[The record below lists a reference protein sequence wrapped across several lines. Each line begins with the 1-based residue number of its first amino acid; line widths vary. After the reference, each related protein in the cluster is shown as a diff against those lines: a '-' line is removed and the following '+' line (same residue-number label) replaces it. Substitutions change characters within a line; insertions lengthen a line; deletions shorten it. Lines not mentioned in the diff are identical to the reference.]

1 MSDSMWKKELSFRR
15 KPKNE
20 EPPETAQSLRV
31 KELAFQRRLAEAAQ
45 GAAPA
50 AVAVPAVVV
59 PAPAIAP
66 PESSEAA
73 KKPSIWKKE
82 IGGRKKAEAKP
93 AAATEMPAPVVD
105 VPEPT
110 PVLAVAPPPAPAAE
124 VAAPVPALDAPVEGL
139 LEFSP
144 FAGESIWKKEISFR
158 RKPAAPKQPDVAA
171 GASSDDLPAPP
182 VSIWKKEIS
191 FRRKGE
197 QAEEPKSES
206 IWHKDISLR
215 RSQARSAQIRALADE
230 ALRQVEAAAQPEP
243 WLAGPELP
251 PEPSPEPEPK
261 AKEKAKPAEPAAPK
275 TSIWKRELGKP
286 KAPKEPKA
294 ENAGQHAAKP
304 KAEKAP
310 KAKRE
315 RKPKTRLRD
324 VKISLPKRAPKAHT
338 GGGHAVKRLV
348 GLKIGAS
355 QLAAARVNNNGA
367 AELVQVARQ
376 SLEQG
381 VVVGGEVR
389 DPEALALALKQF
401 FAKNKLPRKNV
412 RLGIASNRIGVRIFD
427 LVGIDDEKQLEN
439 AIRFRAQEALPIPLD
454 EAVLDYHVLGES
466 VDEDG
471 TAMQRV
477 LLVVAYRELVERYV
491 SACKRAGITL
501 AGVDLEAFALLRALG
516 APRSEETAADSALV
530 AVSIGHDRS
539 TFAVSDGRICEFTRV
554 IEWGGTTL
562 SVAIARALDLA
573 PSEVEQLKRL
583 VSLESPAVPEGIAPE
598 QYASAVDAVRRQV
611 QAFAR
616 ELVSSLQ
623 FYQHQP
629 GSLGIGEIVITGGTA
644 GLAGLAEE
652 LQSLIGVKVRVG
664 DPLARMKVP
673 KKLALDADLG
683 SYAIAIGLGIED

>member
-1 MSDSMWKKELSFRR
+1 MSDSIWKKDLSFKR
-15 KPKNE
+15 KKNDE
-20 EPPETAQSLRV
+20 LPETADSLRV
-31 KELAFQRRLAEAAQ
+31 KELAFQQKLAEVAQAA
-45 GAAPA
+45 
-50 AVAVPAVVV
+50 PAVVV
-59 PAPAIAP
+59 PAPTQAVAP
-66 PESSEAA
+66 EPA
-73 KKPSIWKKE
+73 KKQSIWKKE
-82 IGGRKKAEAKP
+82 IGGRKKAEAEPTAVAEVP
-93 AAATEMPAPVVD
+93 APLPPAPVV
-105 VPEPT
+105 VPAPA
-110 PVLAVAPPPAPAAE
+110 PVEVAALLAPPAPAPF
-124 VAAPVPALDAPVEGL
+124 VDIAAPASTLDVPVEGL
-139 LEFSP
+139 LPSSP
-144 FAGESIWKKEISFR
+144 FATDESIWKKEISFR
-158 RKPAAPKQPDVAA
+158 RKPASDVQPVAA
-171 GASSDDLPAPP
+171 TTASTDGPPAPP

-197 QAEEPKSES
+197 QDEERSKSDS

-215 RSQARSAQIRALADE
+215 RSQARSAQIRALAEE
-230 ALRQVEAAAQPEP
+230 ALREVEAAGQPEP

-251 PEPSPEPEPK
+251 PAPDPEPAVERKPAPARAPEPVR
-261 AKEKAKPAEPAAPK
+261 AAQAKPAEVAPK

-286 KAPKEPKA
+286 KTPK
-294 ENAGQHAAKP
+294 Q
-304 KAEKAP
+304 EKAP
-310 KAKRE
+310 NAKADP
-315 RKPKTRLRD
+315 KPKTRLRD
-324 VKISLPKRAPKAHT
+324 KKISLPKSAPKAHA

-355 QLAAARVNNNGA
+355 QLAAARVVNNGA

-376 SLEQG
+376 PLEQG

-412 RLGIASNRIGVRIFD
+412 RLGIASNRIGVRVFD
-427 LVGIDDEKQLEN
+427 LMGIDDEKQLEN

-466 VDEDG
+466 LDEDG
-471 TAMQRV
+471 NAMQRV

-491 SACKRAGITL
+491 SACKKAGITL

-516 APRSEETAADSALV
+516 APRSEDTEADSALV

-539 TFAVSDGRICEFTRV
+539 TFAVSNGRICEFTRV
-554 IEWGGTTL
+554 IEWGGSTL

-629 GSLGIGEIVITGGTA
+629 GSLGIGEIVITGGSA
-644 GLAGLAEE
+644 GLAGLAAE
-652 LQSLIGVKVRVG
+652 LQGLIGVRVRVG

-673 KKLALDADLG
+673 KKLGVEEDIG

>member
-1 MSDSMWKKELSFRR
+1 MSDSIWKKELSFRR
-15 KPKNE
+15 KKNDDL
-20 EPPETAQSLRV
+20 PETADSLRV
-31 KELAFQRRLAEAAQ
+31 KELAFQRKLAEAAES
-45 GAAPA
+45 AAPA
-50 AVAVPAVVV
+50 AAVEA
-59 PAPAIAP
+59 PAPIAHV
-66 PESSEAA
+66 
-73 KKPSIWKKE
+73 
-82 IGGRKKAEAKP
+82 
-93 AAATEMPAPVVD
+93 PAPVV
-105 VPEPT
+105 
-110 PVLAVAPPPAPAAE
+110 VAPAPVEVATPLAPPAPAAVVDVASPPPSLE
-124 VAAPVPALDAPVEGL
+124 VPVEGL
-139 LEFSP
+139 LASSP
-144 FAGESIWKKEISFR
+144 FASDESIWKKEISFR
-158 RKPAAPKQPDVAA
+158 RKPASLEQPVA
-171 GASSDDLPAPP
+171 GAAASNDDPPAPP
-182 VSIWKKEIS
+182 ISIWKKEIS

-197 QAEEPKSES
+197 QAEEQPKSDS

-215 RSQARSAQIRALADE
+215 RSQARSAQIRELAEE

-251 PEPSPEPEPK
+251 PAPDPDPEPE
-261 AKEKAKPAEPAAPK
+261 KEPVPAAQARPAAAAPK

-286 KAPKEPKA
+286 KTSKA
-294 ENAGQHAAKP
+294 EAAGKP
-304 KAEKAP
+304 EQEKTP
-310 KAKRE
+310 KAKGE

-324 VKISLPKRAPKAHT
+324 VKISLPKRAPKAHS

-355 QLAAARVNNNGA
+355 QLAAARVVNNGA
-367 AELVQVARQ
+367 AELVQVAREP
-376 SLEQG
+376 LEQG

-389 DPEALALALKQF
+389 DPEALAVALKQF

-412 RLGIASNRIGVRIFD
+412 RLGIASNRIGVRVFD
-427 LVGIDDEKQLEN
+427 LMGINDEKQLEN

-466 VDEDG
+466 LDEDG
-471 TAMQRV
+471 AAMQRV

-491 SACKRAGITL
+491 SACKKAGITL

-516 APRSEETAADSALV
+516 APRAEEAEADSALV

-539 TFAVSDGRICEFTRV
+539 TFAVSNGRICEFTRV
-554 IEWGGTTL
+554 IEWGGSTL
-562 SVAIARALDLA
+562 SIAIARALDLA

-629 GSLGIGEIVITGGTA
+629 GSLGIGEIVITGGSA
-644 GLAGLAEE
+644 GLVGLAAE
-652 LQSLIGVKVRVG
+652 LQSLIGVRVRVG
-664 DPLARMKVP
+664 DPLARMKVA
-673 KKLALDADLG
+673 KKLAVDEDLG

>member
-1 MSDSMWKKELSFRR
+1 MSDSIWKKDLSLKR
-15 KPKNE
+15 KKNDDL
-20 EPPETAQSLRV
+20 PETVESLRV
-31 KELAFQRRLAEAAQ
+31 KELAFQRKLAEAAQ
-45 GAAPA
+45 AAPSAIVAAPA
-50 AVAVPAVVV
+50 QAAKPVPA
-59 PAPAIAP
+59 
-66 PESSEAA
+66 
-73 KKPSIWKKE
+73 KKQSIWKKE
-82 IGGRKKAEAKP
+82 IGGRKKADAQPTVVAEMP
-93 AAATEMPAPVVD
+93 APLPPAPVVD
-105 VPEPT
+105 VHEP
-110 PVLAVAPPPAPAAE
+110 VVVAPAPVPVVD
-124 VAAPVPALDAPVEGL
+124 VAAPAPSLDLPVEGL
-139 LEFSP
+139 LASSP

-158 RKPAAPKQPDVAA
+158 RKPASDVQSVAA
-171 GASSDDLPAPP
+171 PTASTDDPPAPP
-182 VSIWKKEIS
+182 ISIWKKEIS

-197 QAEEPKSES
+197 GGEEQPKSDS

-230 ALRQVEAAAQPEP
+230 ALRQVEAEERPAEP

-251 PEPSPEPEPK
+251 PAPAPEPAPARKPEP
-261 AKEKAKPAEPAAPK
+261 AAAPAPVPTPVPAAQETPAEVAPK
-275 TSIWKRELGKP
+275 TSIWRRELGKP
-286 KAPKEPKA
+286 KT
-294 ENAGQHAAKP
+294 P

-310 KAKRE
+310 KAKAE

-324 VKISLPKRAPKAHT
+324 RKISLPKPAPKAHS
-338 GGGHAVKRLV
+338 GGAHAVKRLV

-355 QLAAARVNNNGA
+355 QLAAARVVNNGA

-376 SLEQG
+376 PLEQG
-381 VVVGGEVR
+381 IVVGGEVR
-389 DPEALALALKQF
+389 DPEALAIALKQF

-412 RLGIASNRIGVRIFD
+412 RLGIASNRIGVRVFD
-427 LVGIDDEKQLEN
+427 LLGIDDEKQLEN

-454 EAVLDYHVLGES
+454 EAVLDYQLLGES
-466 VDEDG
+466 LDEDG
-471 TAMQRV
+471 AAMQRV

-491 SACKRAGITL
+491 SACKKAGITL
-501 AGVDLEAFALLRALG
+501 SGVDLEAFALLRALG
-516 APRSEETAADSALV
+516 APRAEDTEADSALV

-539 TFAVSDGRICEFTRV
+539 TFAVSNGRICEFTRV
-554 IEWGGTTL
+554 IEWGGSTL

-583 VSLESPAVPEGIAPE
+583 VSLESAAVPEGVAPE

-644 GLAGLAEE
+644 GLAGLAAE
-652 LQSLIGVKVRVG
+652 LQGLIGVRVRVG

-673 KKLALDADLG
+673 KKLGVEEDIG

>member
-1 MSDSMWKKELSFRR
+1 MSDSIWKKDLSFKR
-15 KPKNE
+15 KKNDDL
-20 EPPETAQSLRV
+20 PETAESLRV
-31 KELAFQRRLAEAAQ
+31 KELAFQRKLAEAAQ
-45 GAAPA
+45 AAPS
-50 AVAVPAVVV
+50 AVVAPPAQAAK
-59 PAPAIAP
+59 PAPA
-66 PESSEAA
+66 
-73 KKPSIWKKE
+73 KKQSIWKKE
-82 IGGRKKAEAKP
+82 IGGRKKADAQPAVAVEAP
-93 AAATEMPAPVVD
+93 AQIVEIPAPVV
-105 VPEPT
+105 
-110 PVLAVAPPPAPAAE
+110 VAPAP
-124 VAAPVPALDAPVEGL
+124 VAAATPLAPIVDLASPPPSLDVPVEGL
-139 LEFSP
+139 LPSSP
-144 FAGESIWKKEISFR
+144 FASGESIWKKEISFR
-158 RKPAAPKQPDVAA
+158 RKPTSPEQPAA
-171 GASSDDLPAPP
+171 GAVASTDDPPAPP
-182 VSIWKKEIS
+182 ISIWKKEIS

-197 QAEEPKSES
+197 QDEEQPKSDS

-215 RSQARSAQIRALADE
+215 RSQARSAQIRALAEE

-251 PEPSPEPEPK
+251 PAPDPEPEREPVP
-261 AKEKAKPAEPAAPK
+261 AAQAKPIEVAPK

-286 KAPKEPKA
+286 KTPK
-294 ENAGQHAAKP
+294 Q
-304 KAEKAP
+304 EKAP
-310 KAKRE
+310 KVKAE
-315 RKPKTRLRD
+315 PKPKTRLRD
-324 VKISLPKRAPKAHT
+324 KKISLPKSAPKAHA

-355 QLAAARVNNNGA
+355 QLAAARVVNNGA

-376 SLEQG
+376 PLEQG

-412 RLGIASNRIGVRIFD
+412 RLGIASNRIGVRVFD
-427 LVGIDDEKQLEN
+427 LMGIDDEKQLEN

-466 VDEDG
+466 LDADG
-471 TAMQRV
+471 AAMQRV

-491 SACKRAGITL
+491 SACKKAGITL

-516 APRSEETAADSALV
+516 APRAEDTEADSALV

-539 TFAVSDGRICEFTRV
+539 TFAVSNGRICEFTRV
-554 IEWGGTTL
+554 IEWGGATL

-598 QYASAVDAVRRQV
+598 QYAAAVDAVRRQV

-629 GSLGIGEIVITGGTA
+629 GSLGIGEIVITGGSA
-644 GLAGLAEE
+644 GLAGLAVE
-652 LQSLIGVKVRVG
+652 LQSLIGVRVRVG

-673 KKLALDADLG
+673 KKLAVDEDIG

>member
-1 MSDSMWKKELSFRR
+1 MSDSIWKKDLSFR
-15 KPKNE
+15 KKKIDDL
-20 EPPETAQSLRV
+20 PETAESLRV
-31 KELAFQRRLAEAAQ
+31 KELAFQRKLAEAAQ
-45 GAAPA
+45 AAALPVVEAPKA
-50 AVAVPAVVV
+50 AA
-59 PAPAIAP
+59 AP
-66 PESSEAA
+66 PEAPAPKQE
-73 KKPSIWKKE
+73 KKKQSIWKKE
-82 IGGRKKAEAKP
+82 IGGGSKKADAKP
-93 AAATEMPAPVVD
+93 AAPEPPATLPPAPVAEMPAPAVAIA
-105 VPEPT
+105 PA
-110 PVLAVAPPPAPAAE
+110 PVEVAPP
-124 VAAPVPALDAPVEGL
+124 APVLDVPVEGL
-139 LEFSP
+139 LASSP
-144 FAGESIWKKEISFR
+144 FAAGESIWKKEISFR
-158 RKPAAPKQPDVAA
+158 RKAAEPQEPSVAPASGDE
-171 GASSDDLPAPP
+171 LPAPP

-191 FRRKGE
+191 FRRKGD
-197 QAEEPKSES
+197 QAEEQPKSDS

-230 ALRQVEAAAQPEP
+230 ALRQVDAAAQPEP

-251 PEPSPEPEPK
+251 PEPAPEPVAAAPAK
-261 AKEKAKPAEPAAPK
+261 AAEPPAPK
-275 TSIWKRELGKP
+275 TPIWKRELGKP
-286 KAPKEPKA
+286 KASKQKEPKA
-294 ENAGQHAAKP
+294 DETP
-304 KAEKAP
+304 KKEKAP

-324 VKISLPKRAPKAHT
+324 VKISLPKPAAKSS
-338 GGGHAVKRLV
+338 GGHAVKRLV

-355 QLAAARVNNNGA
+355 QLAAARVSNNGA

-376 SLEQG
+376 PLEQG

-412 RLGIASNRIGVRIFD
+412 RLGIASNRIGVRVFD

-454 EAVLDYHVLGES
+454 EAVLDYHILGES
-466 VDEDG
+466 LDEDG

-491 SACKRAGITL
+491 SACKKAGITL

-516 APRSEETAADSALV
+516 APRAEETEADSALV
-530 AVSIGHDRS
+530 AVAIGHDRS

-554 IEWGGTTL
+554 IEWGGSTL

-583 VSLESPAVPEGIAPE
+583 VSLESPAVPEGIAAD
-598 QYASAVDAVRRQV
+598 QYAGAVEAVRRQV

-644 GLAGLAEE
+644 GLAGLAAE
-652 LQSLIGVKVRVG
+652 LQSLIGVHVRVG
-664 DPLARMKVP
+664 DPLARMKVQ
-673 KKLALDADLG
+673 KKLALDEDLG

>member
-1 MSDSMWKKELSFRR
+1 MSDSIWKKDLSFRR
-15 KPKNE
+15 TKKDE
-20 EPPETAQSLRV
+20 EPADTPDSLRV
-31 KELAFQRRLAEAAQ
+31 KELAFQRKLADAAR
-45 GAAPA
+45 
-50 AVAVPAVVV
+50 AVAPVLIEAPELVV
-59 PAPAIAP
+59 PAPAAK
-66 PESSEAA
+66 PESA

-82 IGGRKKAEAKP
+82 IGGRKKAEAQT
-93 AAATEMPAPVVD
+93 AATVEPPAPLPPAPV
-105 VPEPT
+105 E
-110 PVLAVAPPPAPAAE
+110 VAPALAPPAPAPLPSP
-124 VAAPVPALDAPVEGL
+124 VLDLAPPAPELDPASVEGL
-139 LEFSP
+139 LATSP
-144 FAGESIWKKEISFR
+144 FASGESIWKKEISFR
-158 RKPAAPKQPDVAA
+158 RKPAEQRPAAAA
-171 GASSDDLPAPP
+171 GADDGPAAPP

-191 FRRKGE
+191 FRRKGDP
-197 QAEEPKSES
+197 AEEHEKSES

-230 ALRQVEAAAQPEP
+230 ALRQVEEAAQPEP
-243 WLAGPELP
+243 WLGGPELP
-251 PEPSPEPEPK
+251 PAPAPEPNANPAEP
-261 AKEKAKPAEPAAPK
+261 KAKPAEPAAPK
-275 TSIWKRELGKP
+275 TSIWKRDLGKP
-286 KAPKEPKA
+286 KT
-294 ENAGQHAAKP
+294 AKP
-304 KAEKAP
+304 KAEKAEKP
-310 KAKRE
+310 KKEKTAKAKRE

-324 VKISLPKRAPKAHT
+324 VKISLPKPAAKAHA
-338 GGGHAVKRLV
+338 GGGHQVKRLV

-355 QLAAARVNNNGA
+355 QLAAARVVNNGA
-367 AELVQVARQ
+367 AELAQVARQ
-376 SLEQG
+376 PLEQG

-412 RLGIASNRIGVRIFD
+412 RLGIASNRIGVRVFD

-466 VDEDG
+466 LDEDG
-471 TAMQRV
+471 TAMRRV

-491 SACKRAGITL
+491 SACKKAGITL

-516 APRSEETAADSALV
+516 APRAEETEADSALV

-554 IEWGGTTL
+554 IEWGGSTL

-583 VSLESPAVPEGIAPE
+583 VSLESPAVPEGIAPD
-598 QYASAVDAVRRQV
+598 QYAGAVDAVRRQV

-623 FYQHQP
+623 FYQHQA
-629 GSLGIGEIVITGGTA
+629 GSLGIGEIVITGGSA
-644 GLAGLAEE
+644 GLAGLAAE
-652 LQSLIGVKVRVG
+652 LQSLIGVSVRVG

-673 KKLALDADLG
+673 KKLALDEELG

>member
-1 MSDSMWKKELSFRR
+1 MSDSIWKKDLSFRR
-15 KPKNE
+15 KKVDDL
-20 EPPETAQSLRV
+20 PETAESLRV
-31 KELAFQRRLAEAAQ
+31 KELAFQRKLAEAAQ
-45 GAAPA
+45 AAALPAVEAPKA
-50 AVAVPAVVV
+50 AVASPV
-59 PAPAIAP
+59 
-66 PESSEAA
+66 AA
-73 KKPSIWKKE
+73 EEKSKKKQSIWKKE
-82 IGGRKKAEAKP
+82 IGGRKKAEVEP
-93 AAATEMPAPVVD
+93 AAPEQPAPVVEAPAP
-105 VPEPT
+105 VLEIAPAPVAVAPPT
-110 PVLAVAPPPAPAAE
+110 PVLDV
-124 VAAPVPALDAPVEGL
+124 PVEGL
-139 LEFSP
+139 LASSP
-144 FAGESIWKKEISFR
+144 FASGESIWKKEISFR
-158 RKPAAPKQPDVAA
+158 RKAADPQQPAAAA
-171 GASSDDLPAPP
+171 TASTDDLPVPP

-191 FRRKGE
+191 FRRKGDQGEE
-197 QAEEPKSES
+197 QPKSES
-206 IWHKDISLR
+206 IWNKDISLR

-230 ALRQVEAAAQPEP
+230 ALRQVDAAAQPEP

-251 PEPSPEPEPK
+251 PEPAPEPEPV
-261 AKEKAKPAEPAAPK
+261 APAQATEAASAKPKKA
-275 TSIWKRELGKP
+275 SIWKRELGKP
-286 KAPKEPKA
+286 KASKEKEPKA
-294 ENAGQHAAKP
+294 GKARKP
-304 KAEKAP
+304 KKEKAP
-310 KAKRE
+310 KA

-324 VKISLPKRAPKAHT
+324 VKISLPKPAPKAHT
-338 GGGHAVKRLV
+338 SGGSHAVKRLV

-355 QLAAARVNNNGA
+355 QLAAARVSNNGA

-376 SLEQG
+376 PLEQG

-412 RLGIASNRIGVRIFD
+412 RLGIASNRIGVRVFD

-454 EAVLDYHVLGES
+454 EAVLDYHLLGET
-466 VDEDG
+466 VDEEG

-491 SACKRAGITL
+491 SACKKAGITL

-516 APRSEETAADSALV
+516 APRSEETEADSALV

-554 IEWGGTTL
+554 IEWGGSTL

-583 VSLESPAVPEGIAPE
+583 VSLESPAVPEGVPAE

-644 GLAGLAEE
+644 ALAGLAAE
-652 LQSLIGVKVRVG
+652 LQGLIGVHVRVG
-664 DPLARMKVP
+664 DPLARMKVQ
-673 KKLALDADLG
+673 KKLELDEDIG
-683 SYAIAIGLGIED
+683 SLAIAIGLGIED

>member
-1 MSDSMWKKELSFRR
+1 MSDSIWKKDLSFKR
-15 KPKNE
+15 KKNDDL
-20 EPPETAQSLRV
+20 PETAESLRV
-31 KELAFQRRLAEAAQ
+31 KEFAFQRKLAEAAQ
-45 GAAPA
+45 AAPS
-50 AVAVPAVVV
+50 AVV
-59 PAPAIAP
+59 AP
-66 PESSEAA
+66 PAQAA
-73 KKPSIWKKE
+73 KPEPAKKQSIWKKE
-82 IGGRKKAEAKP
+82 IGGRKRADAQPAVAVEAP
-93 AAATEMPAPVVD
+93 AQVVEIPAPVV
-105 VPEPT
+105 
-110 PVLAVAPPPAPAAE
+110 VAPAP
-124 VAAPVPALDAPVEGL
+124 VAAATPLAPIVDLASPPPSLDVPVEGL
-139 LEFSP
+139 LPSSP
-144 FAGESIWKKEISFR
+144 FASGESIWKKEISFR
-158 RKPAAPKQPDVAA
+158 RKPAAEQPVADA
-171 GASSDDLPAPP
+171 AVSNDDPPAPP
-182 VSIWKKEIS
+182 ISIWKKEIS

-197 QAEEPKSES
+197 QDEEQPKSDS

-215 RSQARSAQIRALADE
+215 RSQARSAQIRALAEE

-251 PEPSPEPEPK
+251 PAPDPEPALERKPTP
-261 AKEKAKPAEPAAPK
+261 APAPAPAPVPAAQAKPAEAAPK

-286 KAPKEPKA
+286 KTPK
-294 ENAGQHAAKP
+294 Q
-304 KAEKAP
+304 EKAP
-310 KAKRE
+310 KVKAE
-315 RKPKTRLRD
+315 PKPKTRLRD
-324 VKISLPKRAPKAHT
+324 KKISLPKSAPKAHA

-355 QLAAARVNNNGA
+355 QLAAARVVNNGA

-376 SLEQG
+376 PLEQG

-412 RLGIASNRIGVRIFD
+412 RLGIASNRIGVRVFD
-427 LVGIDDEKQLEN
+427 LLGIDDEKQLEN

-466 VDEDG
+466 LDADG
-471 TAMQRV
+471 AAMQRV

-491 SACKRAGITL
+491 SACKKAGITL

-516 APRSEETAADSALV
+516 APRAEETEADSALV

-539 TFAVSDGRICEFTRV
+539 TFAVSNGRICEFTRV
-554 IEWGGTTL
+554 IEWGGATL

-598 QYASAVDAVRRQV
+598 QYAAAVDAVRRQV

-629 GSLGIGEIVITGGTA
+629 GSLGIGEIVITGGSA
-644 GLAGLAEE
+644 GLAGLAAE
-652 LQSLIGVKVRVG
+652 LQGLIGVRVRVG

-673 KKLALDADLG
+673 KKLAVDEDIG